1 MGGRVLESV
10 GGKVK
15 PSLSRP
21 GRLIS
26 SCGFFLLGLHLLF
39 FLAAA
44 VFPAADRRFP
54 NVLLVT
60 IDTLRPDRL
69 SCYSD
74 QYLKTPAVD
83 SLAEQGVVFER
94 AFAHVP
100 ITLPSHASILLGLN
114 PPTHGVRDNARFK
127 VKPEFTTLAEFLKS
141 HGFSTGAFVGAFPLD
156 SRFGLNQG
164 FDYYNDAF
172 PTQPALP
179 FTFSERKAEKV
190 VVAACQWLAEQKK
203 PWFCWLHLWD
213 PHAPYLPPEPYLS
226 RFPKDP
232 YSAEV
237 AYVDD
242 ELNELFSFLRDRNE
256 LEKTLVIFTADHG
269 ESLGE
274 HGELTHSYFVYNST
288 LWVPLIIAGPG
299 VKPRRVTDYVSHV
312 DLFPTICDLLGLAK
326 PGFLEGI
333 SLQPLIQGKR
343 RKPVPIYIESLD
355 PYLNRGCAPIHGL
368 IIEGKKF
375 IDLPRPELYDLNKDF
390 SEKNNLVSEINPAAY
405 QQKLREIMARMPGAA
420 EVPKTPPVDQ
430 ATLRRLQSLGYIV
443 STQPQTKKTFS
454 PEDDPKNFLPIQQ
467 NLERAI
473 ILHDLGQKE
482 EAIGLLKRVL
492 DERPNF
498 SSAHIYLAHIYY
510 SLGQTRE
517 ALSVLSEAFKAN
529 PLDHSLAAA
538 YGLFLVRERRYDE
551 AIKVLERAVELYGDD
566 AEAWDQLGIAYWRQ
580 ENFERAKAAYERAL
594 AIDPNHALVLSNLGA
609 LYLSIYFRNKNQS
622 DLGQSISYFE
632 KATSLDPRLN
642 LAFRG
647 LGMSYKLADQKEK
660 AVEAWKKA
668 IQADPADD
676 FSHFNLGLTLYELGE
691 KAQALPYFEKYLE
704 LRGSTLTSAEKE
716 KVEELIRLCRER

>member
-1 MGGRVLESV
+1 MEGGIILSLIRVKEFTQ
-10 GGKVK
+10 GGKNKLGSV
-15 PSLSRP
+15 
-21 GRLIS
+21 
-26 SCGFFLLGLHLLF
+26 FLLFLSLLLF
-39 FLAAA
+39 LPLGSSAS
-44 VFPAADRRFP
+44 PPKNFP
-54 NVLLVT
+54 NVLLIT

-69 SCYSD
+69 GCYNSP
-74 QYLKTPAVD
+74 YLKTPAID
-83 SLAEQGVVFER
+83 SLAQKGVVFDR

-127 VKPEFTTLAEFLKS
+127 VKPELTTLAEFLKS

-164 FDYYNDAF
+164 FDCYDDSF
-172 PTQPALP
+172 PTQPVLP
-179 FTFSERKAEKV
+179 FTYSERKAERV
-190 VVAACQWLAEQKK
+190 LAAASKWLEEQKA

-242 ELNELFSFLRDRNE
+242 ELNKLFSFLRDRNE
-256 LEKTLVIFTADHG
+256 LEKTLVILTADHG

-288 LWVPLIIAGPG
+288 LWVPLIIASPG
-299 VKPRRVTDYVSHV
+299 INSGRITDYVSHV
-312 DLFPTICDLLGLAK
+312 DLFPTICDLLSL
-326 PGFLEGI
+326 PRPRLLEGV
-333 SLQPLIQGKR
+333 SLEPLLRGKK

-375 IDLPRPELYDLNKDF
+375 IALPLPELYDLSEDF
-390 SEKNNLVSEINPAAY
+390 SERNNLIPGISAAPY
-405 QQKLREIMARMPGAA
+405 QQKLKKIMARMPGTA
-420 EVPKTPPVDQ
+420 EIPQALPVDQ

-443 STQPQTKKTFS
+443 STQPQTKKTFG

-467 NLERAI
+467 NLEKAI

-482 EAIGLLKRVL
+482 EAIDLLKRVL
-492 DERPNF
+492 ADRPNF
-498 SSAHIYLAHIYY
+498 SSARIYLAHIYY
-510 SLGQTRE
+510 SLGQTGE
-517 ALSVLSEAFKAN
+517 ALGILAEAFKAN
-529 PLDHSLAAA
+529 PLDHSLASV
-538 YGLFLVRERRYDE
+538 YGLFLVRERKYDE
-551 AIKVLERAVELYGDD
+551 AINVLERAVELYQDD

-580 ENFERAKAAYERAL
+580 ENFEKAKEAYEKAL

-609 LYLSIYFRNKNQS
+609 LYLSIYFQKKNWS
-622 DLGQSISYFE
+622 DLEQSVAYFE

-647 LGMSYKLADQKEK
+647 LGMSYKLAGQKEK
-660 AVEAWKKA
+660 AVDAWKKA

-676 FSHFNLGLTLYELGE
+676 FSHFNVGLTLFELGE
-691 KAQALPYFEKYLE
+691 RAQALPYFEKYLE
-704 LRGSTLTSAEKE
+704 LKGLTLSPEEKL
-716 KVEELIRLCRER
+716 KVEELIRLCRQR